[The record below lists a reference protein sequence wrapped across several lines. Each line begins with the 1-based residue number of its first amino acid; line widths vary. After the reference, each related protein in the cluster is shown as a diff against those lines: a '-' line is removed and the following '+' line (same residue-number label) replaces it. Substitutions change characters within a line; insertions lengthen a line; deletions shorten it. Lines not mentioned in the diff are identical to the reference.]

1 MYSDRNTPSRPH
13 SLSIIIPVYNAALSI
28 RQLVEQLLDVL
39 PTLADQYEIILVE
52 DDGRDD
58 SWRVIEG
65 ITHDYGVYVH
75 AIKLMRNYG
84 QHSALLCGIRAARF
98 GTIIT
103 MDDDLQHPPDQ
114 ISLLL
119 AKLDEGYDVVYGRP
133 HNEQHGFLRNL
144 ASQVTKLVLQN
155 AMGADTAR
163 SISAF
168 RAFRT
173 PLRRAFEDYD
183 SPYVNIDVLL
193 TWATR
198 HFIAIPVKHEPRTL
212 GVSNYTIQK
221 LIVHSFNMV
230 TGFSVLP
237 LQIASMVGFGMT
249 ILGLLILL
257 YVLGRYILEGGTQ
270 FPGFP
275 FLASTIAIFSGVQMF
290 MIGVIG
296 EYLARIHFRTMK
308 KPAYVVRFD
317 SHTDEAPSDSS
328 KKAPSSEA
336 LLSSETDR

>member
-1 MYSDRNTPSRPH
+1 MHTDQNTQSEHH

-39 PTLADQYEIILVE
+39 PTIADGYEIILVE
-52 DDGRDD
+52 DDGRDQ
-58 SWRVIEG
+58 SWQVIEG
-65 ITHDYGVYVH
+65 IIRDYGTYVH
-75 AIKLMRNYG
+75 AFKMMRNYG
-84 QHSALLCGIRAARF
+84 QHSALLCGIRAARYNV
-98 GTIIT
+98 IVT

-114 ISLLL
+114 IPLLL

-133 HNEQHGFLRNL
+133 HNEQHSFLRNL

-155 AMGADTAR
+155 AMGAETAR

-173 PLRRAFEDYD
+173 SLRRGFEHYD

-198 HFIAIPVKHEPRTL
+198 HFVAIPVKHEPRTL

-237 LQIASMVGFGMT
+237 LQVASIIGFGMLL
-249 ILGLLILL
+249 LGLLILV
-257 YVLGRYILEGGTQ
+257 YVLGRYMLEGGTQ

-275 FLASTIAIFSGVQMF
+275 FLASTVAIFSGVQMF
-290 MIGVIG
+290 LIGVIG

-308 KPAYVVRFD
+308 KPAYVVRYD
-317 SHTDEAPSDSS
+317 TQTDDTQKEEKTPDASDVTP
-328 KKAPSSEA
+328 ASEIKH
-336 LLSSETDR
+336 

>member
-1 MYSDRNTPSRPH
+1 LQTDQAARH
-13 SLSIIIPVYNAALSI
+13 SISVVIPVYNAALSI
-28 RQLVEQLLDVL
+28 RSLVEQLLPVL
-39 PTLADQYEIILVE
+39 PSFTDKYEIILVE
-52 DDGRDD
+52 DDGRDN
-58 SWRVIEG
+58 SWQVIEE
-65 ITHDYGVYVH
+65 ITRDHSKYVR
-75 AIKLMRNYG
+75 AFKLMRNFG
-84 QHSALLCGIRAARF
+84 QHGALLCGIRAARYDV
-98 GTIIT
+98 IVT

-114 ISLLL
+114 IPLLL
-119 AKLDEGYDVVYGRP
+119 AKLGEGYDVAYGKP
-133 HNEQHGFLRNL
+133 VNESHGFLRDI

-173 PLRRAFEDYD
+173 SLRNAFEQYD

-193 TWATR
+193 TWGTR
-198 HFIAIPVKHEPRTL
+198 HFVAVPVRHEPRTL
-212 GVSNYTIQK
+212 GVSNYTLRK

-237 LQIASMVGFGMT
+237 LQIASLVGFTMT
-249 ILGLLILL
+249 LFGVLIFL
-257 YVLGRYILEGGTQ
+257 YVIISYIIRGGTE

-308 KPAYVVRFD
+308 KPAYVVRYD
-317 SHTDEAPSDSS
+317 TSETEGSTVTSEAPL
-328 KKAPSSEA
+328 PVIESEH
-336 LLSSETDR
+336 